1 MEQMSSEKSEK
12 AFGKDETAESN
23 LEAIQ
28 EELKEQGQEVQE
40 EEVKLLLA
48 KKDEE
53 VEEANQ
59 KYLRLSADF
68 QNYKRRVE
76 KEKNEIY
83 NFANEKLILALLPII
98 DNLERALDAALEES
112 DERTGVAKGIEM
124 TLQQFIDTLK
134 NNGLEEIKAQG
145 EIFDPNM
152 HHAVMQEASEDYEAN
167 TILEVYQKGYSLN
180 GKVIRPSMV
189 KVSN

>member
-1 MEQMSSEKSEK
+1 MEQMNSEKSEN

-28 EELKEQGQEVQE
+28 EELKEQGQEAQE
-40 EEVKLLLA
+40 EEIKLLLA
-48 KKDEE
+48 RKDEE

-145 EIFDPNM
+145 EIFDPNL